1 MVCLLRVYKLGSR
14 WLGLI
19 DILHNAAED
28 LYRRTKGEG
37 VFLRQDLQGFRAT
50 YMFIHSVVVA

>member
-19 DILHNAAED
+19 DILQNESED

-37 VFLRQDLQGFRAT
+37 VFIRQDLQGFRAP
-50 YMFIHSVVVA
+50 YMFTHSVVVA